1 MVVSV
6 RSKCILPVVLLAAIS
21 CSSSLEPRS
30 GVTLLVTN
38 TTCRF
43 APCPSQHILG
53 FPSNQLSSP
62 GGMWSLDLGTM
73 TTPTACLTLPNS
85 AHFYI
90 INAGTNDTTTITWTT
105 ALGLS
110 LGTLQPQESRLMA
123 SPSTS
128 EFVPAS
134 APGWSVAFPGG
145 TQVAP
150 HSACR

>member
-1 MVVSV
+1 MAVSV
-6 RSKCILPVVLLAAIS
+6 RSTCVLPVVLFAAVS

-30 GVTLLVTN
+30 GVTLFVTN
-38 TTCRF
+38 AACRF
-43 APCPSQHILG
+43 APCPAQHILG
-53 FPSNQLSSP
+53 FPSNQPLTP
-62 GGMWSLDLGTM
+62 GGYWSLDLGTV
-73 TTPTACLTLPNS
+73 TTPTACLTLPSS

-90 INAGTNDTTTITWTT
+90 IDAGTNDTTTITWTT
-105 ALGLS
+105 AVGLS

-134 APGWSVAFPGG
+134 ASGWSVAFPGG

-150 HSACR
+150 RGAC